1 MSTQLEFCLYKLFE
15 IVGVVAVSGIFIVS
29 AFLGK
34 ELKNTLIYNFGKI
47 FLSLVIFKF
56 LYVLNMEKE
65 IVNALEG
72 IQALVFLNIFSKLL
86 IIYALV
92 FSVLCKEKLKDFLS
106 KTSLWI
112 NGALIFIV
120 LLIFEK
126 IKGQKIPV
134 FLHSQTSAS
143 SLYIF
148 SEVLIAVGILVLI
161 YMSFTNFYFKQTKS
175 FKVFVLAFAVGEIVL
190 ALFKRKGVLFSE
202 AIQNGAMLYL
212 FVAIFLVIAMQRV
225 RFLHSLAK
233 FSTEVLKERLDIQK
247 SFELLV
253 EFIYEA
259 YSKTF
264 PRICFYYQE
273 EDGDYKLIVSRDE
286 STQDDFKDIDIEIK
300 IDQKVTQIT
309 QISVFTINEFES
321 MLECRALKNKISQVY
336 QSVVY
341 VPVHRYNR
349 LVGFLICYTK
359 IKDFKM
365 TDELKDGLTIFMN
378 FSQALLSQIER
389 IEKIRNL
396 STEDELTG
404 LYNRRYF
411 IKELILESIAADRY
425 KNKFCVA
432 FFDMDNLKLLN
443 DFYGH
448 SEGDKA
454 IRMIGRIIRDNIRK
468 TDIPARLGGDEF
480 AVIFK
485 NCSKDAIEDRIKNI
499 KELIEKESELQLPKK
514 IRVSCGVA
522 VYPDDTTS
530 LDELL
535 KIADMRMY
543 DEKLKSKGGDFDAER
558 Q

>member
-34 ELKNTLIYNFGKI
+34 EIKNTLIYSFGKI
-47 FLSLVIFKF
+47 FLSLVVFKF
-56 LYVLNMEKE
+56 LYILNMEKE
-65 IVNALEG
+65 IVNTLEG

-112 NGALIFIV
+112 NAALIFIV

-212 FVAIFLVIAMQRV
+212 FVAIFLAIAMQRV

-286 STQDDFKDIDIEIK
+286 STQDDFEDIDIEIK

-396 STEDELTG
+396 STEGELTG

-448 SEGDKA
+448 SVGDKA

>member
-34 ELKNTLIYNFGKI
+34 EIKNTLIYSFGRV
-47 FLSLVIFKF
+47 FLSLVVFKF
-56 LYVLNMEKE
+56 LYVLNLEKE
-65 IVNALEG
+65 TINSLEG

-112 NGALIFIV
+112 NAALIFIV

-233 FSTEVLKERLDIQK
+233 FSTEVLKESLDIQK

-286 STQDDFKDIDIEIK
+286 STQDDFEDIDIEIK

-365 TDELKDGLTIFMN
+365 TDELKDGLTIFIN

-448 SEGDKA
+448 SVGDKA

>member
-1 MSTQLEFCLYKLFE
+1 MSAQLEFCLYKLFE

-34 ELKNTLIYNFGKI
+34 EIKNTLIYSFRKV
-47 FLSLVIFKF
+47 FLSLVVFKF
-56 LYVLNMEKE
+56 LYVLNLEKE
-65 IVNALEG
+65 TISSLEG

-86 IIYALV
+86 VIYALV

-112 NGALIFIV
+112 NAALIFIV

-286 STQDDFKDIDIEIK
+286 STQDDFEDIDIEIK

-321 MLECRALKNKISQVY
+321 MLECKALKNKISQVY

-448 SEGDKA
+448 SVGDKA
-454 IRMIGRIIRDNIRK
+454 IRMIGRIIRDNTRK

>member
-1 MSTQLEFCLYKLFE
+1 MSAQLEFCFYKLFE

-34 ELKNTLIYNFGKI
+34 EIKNTLIYSFGKV
-47 FLSLVIFKF
+47 FLSLVVFKF
-56 LYVLNMEKE
+56 LYVLNLEKE
-65 IVNALEG
+65 TINSLEG
-72 IQALVFLNIFSKLL
+72 IQAIVFLNIFSKLL

-106 KTSLWI
+106 KASLWI
-112 NGALIFIV
+112 NVTLIFIV

-126 IKGQKIPV
+126 IKGQKFPI

-148 SEVLIAVGILVLI
+148 SEVLIAFGILVLI

-175 FKVFVLAFAVGEIVL
+175 FRVFVLAFAVGEIVL

-202 AIQNGAMLYL
+202 AVQNGAMLYL
-212 FVAIFLVIAMQRV
+212 FVAIFLAIAMQRV
-225 RFLHSLAK
+225 KFLHSLAK

-264 PRICFYYQE
+264 PRICFYYHQE
-273 EDGDYKLIVSRDE
+273 DENYKLVVFRDE
-286 STQDDFKDIDIEIK
+286 SAQDEFEGIDVEIK
-300 IDQKVTQIT
+300 ITQKLSQIM
-309 QISVFTINEFES
+309 QISIFDINEFEN
-321 MLECRALKNKISQVY
+321 LFDCKVLKNKISQAF

-349 LVGFLICYTK
+349 LVGFLICYSK
-359 IKDFKM
+359 IKNFNI

-448 SEGDKA
+448 SVGDKA

-499 KELIEKESELQLPKK
+499 KQLIEKESELQLPKK

-543 DEKLKSKGGDFDAER
+543 DEKLKSKGGDFGAER

>member
-1 MSTQLEFCLYKLFE
+1 MSAQLEFCLYKLFE

-34 ELKNTLIYNFGKI
+34 EIKNTLIYSFGMV
-47 FLSLVIFKF
+47 FLSLVVFKF
-56 LYVLNMEKE
+56 LYVLNLEKE
-65 IVNALEG
+65 TINSLEG

-112 NGALIFIV
+112 NAALIFIV

-212 FVAIFLVIAMQRV
+212 FVAIFLAIAMQRV

-286 STQDDFKDIDIEIK
+286 STQDDFKDIDIGIK

-309 QISVFTINEFES
+309 QISVFTINEFEG

-448 SEGDKA
+448 SVGDKA

>member
-1 MSTQLEFCLYKLFE
+1 M
-15 IVGVVAVSGIFIVS
+15 V
-29 AFLGK
+29 
-34 ELKNTLIYNFGKI
+34 
-47 FLSLVIFKF
+47 FKF
-56 LYVLNMEKE
+56 LYVLNLEKE
-65 IVNALEG
+65 TINSLEG

-112 NGALIFIV
+112 NAALIFIV

-212 FVAIFLVIAMQRV
+212 FVAIFLAIAMQRV

-448 SEGDKA
+448 SVGDKA

>member
-65 IVNALEG
+65 IVNTLEG

-212 FVAIFLVIAMQRV
+212 FVAIFLAIAMQRV

-286 STQDDFKDIDIEIK
+286 SAQDDLEDIVIEIK
-300 IDQKVTQIT
+300 INQNITQIT
-309 QISVFTINEFES
+309 QISIFTINEFVS
-321 MLECRALKNKISQVY
+321 MLECKALKNKISQVY

-448 SEGDKA
+448 SVGDKA

>member
-34 ELKNTLIYNFGKI
+34 EIKNTLIYSFGRV
-47 FLSLVIFKF
+47 FLSLVVFKF
-56 LYVLNMEKE
+56 LYVLNLEKE
-65 IVNALEG
+65 TINSLEG

-112 NGALIFIV
+112 NAALIFIV

-134 FLHSQTSAS
+134 FLYSQTSAS

-448 SEGDKA
+448 SVGDKA

>member
-1 MSTQLEFCLYKLFE
+1 MSAQLEFCLYKLFE

-34 ELKNTLIYNFGKI
+34 EIKNTLIYSFGMV
-47 FLSLVIFKF
+47 FLSLVVFKF
-56 LYVLNMEKE
+56 LYVLNLEKE
-65 IVNALEG
+65 TINSLEG

-112 NGALIFIV
+112 NAALIFIV

-212 FVAIFLVIAMQRV
+212 FVAIFLAIAMQRV

-349 LVGFLICYTK
+349 LLGFLICYTK

-448 SEGDKA
+448 SVGDKA

>member
-34 ELKNTLIYNFGKI
+34 EIKNTLIYSFGKV
-47 FLSLVIFKF
+47 FLSLVVFKF
-56 LYVLNMEKE
+56 LYVLNLEKE
-65 IVNALEG
+65 TINSLEG

-112 NGALIFIV
+112 NAALIFIV

-448 SEGDKA
+448 SVGDKA

>member
-34 ELKNTLIYNFGKI
+34 EIKNTLIYSFGKV
-47 FLSLVIFKF
+47 FLSLVVFKF
-56 LYVLNMEKE
+56 LYVLNLEKE
-65 IVNALEG
+65 TINSLEG

-112 NGALIFIV
+112 NAALIFIV

-365 TDELKDGLTIFMN
+365 TDELKDGLAIFMN

-448 SEGDKA
+448 SVGDKA